1 MAGAR
6 IDSVTRHP
14 IFGIPR
20 VTGLAL
26 DEDASYTIQLVGVGP
41 ETSGWSQGEPQAW
54 PSDHQAQLQD
64 TGRRG
69 ASYGLRAFP
78 GQPSPRPLYLE
89 EEEELRAYH
98 LEARGARPWQL
109 RDLEQEPWAVVQD
122 QAVRRSGTVATLRGA
137 PDHGDSRPPGQP
149 PTARQEDS
157 SVDREQIDF
166 LAAREQFL
174 NLEQANAGVPR
185 TPLPRVSAAPK
196 ALNGPLLANG
206 YVPSQPLAKE
216 VVREDQSIRGLS
228 SRPQARG
235 PGGPGP
241 GSLEESPEPPKETPI
256 EREIRLAQEREAALR
271 AQRGLR
277 PTGGPQELV
286 QVPSRP
292 LLTSVSLS
300 EAPRR
305 DRGRPSLYVQ
315 RDLVQETQR
324 EEDHRRQ
331 GLQAGRAATPDGR
344 GADHRAEL
352 RRVLSSDA
360 ILSPTPD
367 ARAADP
373 PPEVRRVNRIPPDA
387 YQPYLNSGG
396 PPLEFSAFGVPR
408 KPSGRSSQEAKA
420 VAPSVTP
427 PGPRAQ
433 RTEPLGQPGPAPGTA
448 VRSEYFLLRPLRFR
462 APEEPPAWGREAET
476 PPAWRLQRSQSSE
489 LLDREVESV
498 LRREREIEQ
507 ERSRARTLAGRSPPP
522 DERWDPGSRSSSWAS
537 GITGSYSV
545 SESPTVSPVH
555 LHSELVWTAEAP
567 GDQAPRQRRKKKE
580 WYAGINPSDGV
591 NSEVLGATRVTRHKN
606 ALAERWEAG
615 IYASGDED

>member
-6 IDSVTRHP
+6 MDSVTRHP

-26 DEDASYTIQLVGVGP
+26 DEGASYTIQLVDVGP
-41 ETSGWSQGEPQAW
+41 EASGWSQGEPQAW
-54 PSDHQAQLQD
+54 PRDHQAQLQD
-64 TGRRG
+64 TGSRG

-89 EEEELRAYH
+89 EEEEEEELRAYY
-98 LEARGARPWQL
+98 LEARGARPRQL
-109 RDLEQEPWAVVQD
+109 RDLEQERWAVVQD
-122 QAVRRSGTVATLRGA
+122 QAVRRSGTVATLQGT
-137 PDHGDSRPPGQP
+137 PDHGDPRPPGRP
-149 PTARQEDS
+149 PTAQQEDS

-174 NLEQANAGVPR
+174 SLEQANAGVPR
-185 TPLPRVSAAPK
+185 TPLPRVSTAPK

-206 YVPSQPLAKE
+206 YVPGQPLAKE

-228 SRPQARG
+228 SG
-235 PGGPGP
+235 PRAQGTAGAGP
-241 GSLEESPEPPKETPI
+241 GSLAESSEPPKETPI

-271 AQRGLR
+271 AQRGLQ
-277 PTGGPQELV
+277 PAGGPQELV

-305 DRGRPSLYVQ
+305 DRRRPSLYVQ

-331 GLQAGRAATPDGR
+331 GRQAGRAATPDER
-344 GADHRAEL
+344 GADHRAGL

-408 KPSGRSSQEAKA
+408 KPAGRSSQETKV
-420 VAPSVTP
+420 VAPTMTP
-427 PGPRAQ
+427 PGPGAQ
-433 RTEPLGQPGPAPGTA
+433 RTEPPGQPGPA

-462 APEEPPAWGREAET
+462 APEEPLAWGREAET

-489 LLDREVESV
+489 LLEREVERV
-498 LRREREIEQ
+498 LRREREVEQ
-507 ERSRARTLAGRSPPP
+507 ERDRARAAAGRSPPA
-522 DERWDPGSRSSSWAS
+522 DERRGPGSRSSSWAS

-555 LHSELVWTAEAP
+555 LHSDLVWTAEAP
-567 GDQAPRQRRKKKE
+567 GDQAPRQRRKE
-580 WYAGINPSDGV
+580 WYAGINPSDGI